1 MQVRLLR
8 VLQEKSFER
17 VGGNETIT
25 VNVRVIAAT
34 SRNLEEEMAK
44 ETFREDLF
52 YRLNVFPIHLPLAR
66 AQIRYIALS
75 GPFLAEI

>member
-44 ETFREDLF
+44 ETFRETSF
-52 YRLNVFPIHLPLAR
+52 
-66 AQIRYIALS
+66 IA
-75 GPFLAEI
+75 